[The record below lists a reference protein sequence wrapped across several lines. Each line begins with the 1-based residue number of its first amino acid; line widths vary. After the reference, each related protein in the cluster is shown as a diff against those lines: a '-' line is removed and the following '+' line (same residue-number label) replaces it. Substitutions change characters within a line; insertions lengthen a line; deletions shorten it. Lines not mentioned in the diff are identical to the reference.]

1 LRSSSRFANSIT
13 SCQRIHTLYLYT
25 LYVRVLMVSKAL
37 VVGAYQRKCELL
49 AEMGVD
55 LHVAVPEQWVDERGA
70 MVLERAHLSGYTL
83 HVVPIA
89 LNGNFHL
96 HFYPSLGSLLRR
108 LKPDLVHIDEEP
120 YNLATWLAW
129 RAARA
134 VGARSLFFSWQNLRR
149 RYPPPFAWWEAAV
162 LRGVDGA
169 LFGNVDAEAVWRAKG
184 YTGPGWCVPQF
195 GVEETIYAPAP
206 RRAPN
211 PVLTAGF
218 AGRFVPDKGVDT
230 LLLALAQVEGVALR
244 LLGSGPERRLYE
256 TVIKRHGL
264 GERVRIEPPRPS
276 LQMPAFY
283 REIDALV
290 LPSRT
295 RPNWK
300 EQFGRV
306 VIEAMA
312 CGTPAIV
319 SDSGE
324 PQRLIG
330 DAGLVFPEDD
340 VEALATHL
348 VRLRDHPVERERLSA
363 AGRARVLAH
372 YTMRQIAAATRVAY
386 RIIVG

>member
-1 LRSSSRFANSIT
+1 
-13 SCQRIHTLYLYT
+13 
-25 LYVRVLMVSKAL
+25 MVSKAL

-55 LHVAVPEQWVDERGA
+55 LHVAVPERWVDERGA
-70 MVLERAHLSGYTL
+70 TVLERAHLQGYGL
-83 HVVPIA
+83 HVVPIVF
-89 LNGNFHL
+89 NGNFHL
-96 HFYPSLGSLLRR
+96 HFYPRLDSLMRA

-120 YNLATWLAW
+120 YNLATWMAW

-134 VGARSLFFSWQNLRR
+134 IRARSLFFSWQNLQR
-149 RYPPPFAWWEAAV
+149 RYPPPFSWWEAAV

-169 LFGNVDAEAVWRAKG
+169 VFGNAEAEAVWRAKG
-184 YTGPGWCVPQF
+184 YTGPGWRVPQF
-195 GVEETIYAPAP
+195 GVDETLYTPAP
-206 RRAPN
+206 ERALN
-211 PVLTAGF
+211 PVLTLGY
-218 AGRFVPDKGVDT
+218 AGRFVPEKGVDS
-230 LLLALAQVEGVALR
+230 LLVALAEVEGVVLR
-244 LLGSGPERRLYE
+244 LLGAGPERRLYE
-256 TVIKRHGL
+256 AVIARHGL
-264 GERVRIEPPRPS
+264 GNRVRPS

-324 PQRLIG
+324 PQRLVG
-330 DAGLVFPEDD
+330 EAGLVFAEDD
-340 VEALATHL
+340 VQALAAHL
-348 VRLRDHPVERERLSA
+348 RRLRDQPAERARLGA
-363 AGRARVLAH
+363 AARARVLAH
-372 YTMRQIAAATRVAY
+372 STMRQVAAATRAVY
-386 RIIVG
+386 RSIVG